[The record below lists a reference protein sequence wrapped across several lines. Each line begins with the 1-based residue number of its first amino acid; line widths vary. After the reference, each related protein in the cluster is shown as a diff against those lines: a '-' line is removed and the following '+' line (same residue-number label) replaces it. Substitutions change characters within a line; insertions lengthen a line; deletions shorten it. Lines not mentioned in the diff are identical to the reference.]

1 MFFFNNYS
9 IFITYI
15 NDCGVGGGHHLH
27 YFFQFLQLNLQG
39 NKTITDFN
47 IKAEAKAEAEARK
60 EKVTQLSITAYVNDT
75 GVLEIEFYW
84 AGRGSSR
91 WTPPYY
97 SGPLVSAISAD
108 FKSKSKLATK
118 YIVSIVGGSAVL
130 LIGLSFV
137 FGRSYVLYKSNLQ
150 GMIQLYF

>member
-1 MFFFNNYS
+1 MTGG
-9 IFITYI
+9 IITYTI
-15 NDCGVGGGHHLH
+15 
-27 YFFQFLQLNLQG
+27 FSISPTLQG
-39 NKTITDFN
+39 YKTRTDFN
-47 IKAEAKAEAEARK
+47 IKAEAEARK
-60 EKVTQLSITAYVNDT
+60 EKLTQLSITAYVNDT